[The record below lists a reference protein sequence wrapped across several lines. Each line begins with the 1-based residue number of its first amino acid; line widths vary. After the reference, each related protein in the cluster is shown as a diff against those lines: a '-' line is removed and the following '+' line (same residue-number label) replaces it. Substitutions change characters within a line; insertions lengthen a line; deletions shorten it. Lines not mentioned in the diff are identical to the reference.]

1 MAATKTE
8 KKKRPAVP
16 NPFSGGRR
24 GDISLSFFAY
34 VMILLVVGIVMMS
47 SASYAWAYS
56 EHGGDGL
63 YYAKNQAKNAVI
75 GFVAMI
81 FFMKMDYHNFKNLKL
96 PVLKKLNIAGLLY
109 IIGGILLIAVLL
121 IGNDEGGSMGARR
134 WIDIGPLNLQPSEVA
149 KLALIIFFAYSM
161 ERDGQKMNTFTTGII
176 KYAVILGVYVLLIAL
191 EKHISGIILIGTI
204 AVAMILCGGV
214 NKKHFLALGAGALGF
229 AIAYISW
236 QAQIPGSYVAVRIKS
251 WQNPFADK
259 LGDTWQTANS
269 LIAIGSGGLFGL
281 GLGNSRQKYLYLP
294 ETKNDFVFPIVCEEL
309 GFVGA
314 LAIIIVF
321 FLLIVEGYSIA
332 VRCKDRF
339 GMLIAVGIT
348 TQIGIQTVLNLADTE
363 SCVIVGKC
371 ADYILQGRDNVVS
384 VYIEAPRDYCIKRTM
399 ENMGVTEEVAEATIK
414 QTDKFRADYYEYYT
428 HGNYWT
434 NPINYDM
441 TLNSERVGIENCVAI
456 IKNYLKLKGLID

>member
-161 ERDGQKMNTFTTGII
+161 ERDGQKMNTFTTGIV

-348 TQIGIQTVLNLADTE
+348 TQIGIQTVLNLA
-363 SCVIVGKC
+363 
-371 ADYILQGRDNVVS
+371 VVS
-384 VYIEAPRDYCIKRTM
+384 NLIPNTGISLPFFSYGGTALIMQLAE
-399 ENMGVTEEVAEATIK
+399 MGIMLNISQHRYYPDEKPKEKKKKKQREKEQIAE
-414 QTDKFRADYYEYYT
+414 
-428 HGNYWT
+428 
-434 NPINYDM
+434 P
-441 TLNSERVGIENCVAI
+441 
-456 IKNYLKLKGLID
+456 KGA

>member
-75 GFVAMI
+75 GFAAMI

-348 TQIGIQTVLNLADTE
+348 TQIGIQTVLNLA
-363 SCVIVGKC
+363 
-371 ADYILQGRDNVVS
+371 VVS
-384 VYIEAPRDYCIKRTM
+384 NLIPNTGISLPFFSYGGTALIMQLAE
-399 ENMGVTEEVAEATIK
+399 MGIMLNISQHRYYPDEKPKEKKKKKQREKEQIAE
-414 QTDKFRADYYEYYT
+414 
-428 HGNYWT
+428 
-434 NPINYDM
+434 P
-441 TLNSERVGIENCVAI
+441 
-456 IKNYLKLKGLID
+456 KGA

>member
-134 WIDIGPLNLQPSEVA
+134 CIDIVPLNLQPSEVA

-348 TQIGIQTVLNLADTE
+348 TQIGIQTVLNLA
-363 SCVIVGKC
+363 
-371 ADYILQGRDNVVS
+371 VVS
-384 VYIEAPRDYCIKRTM
+384 NLIPNTGISLPFFSYGGTALIMQLAE
-399 ENMGVTEEVAEATIK
+399 MGIMLNISQHRYYPDEKPKEKKKKKQREKEQIAE
-414 QTDKFRADYYEYYT
+414 
-428 HGNYWT
+428 
-434 NPINYDM
+434 P
-441 TLNSERVGIENCVAI
+441 
-456 IKNYLKLKGLID
+456 KGA

>member
-1 MAATKTE
+1 MAASKTE
-8 KKKRPAVP
+8 NRKRPVIR
-16 NPFSGGRR
+16 NVMSGGRR

-75 GFVAMI
+75 GFIAMI
-81 FFMKMDYHNFKNLKL
+81 FFMRLDYHNFKNLKL
-96 PVLKKLNIAGLLY
+96 PVLKKLNIASMFY
-109 IIGGILLIAVLL
+109 IIGALLLIAVLL

-161 ERDGQKMNTFTTGII
+161 ERDGKKMDTFRIGIV
-176 KYAVILGVYVLLIAL
+176 KYAGIMGLYVLLIAL
-191 EKHISGIILIGTI
+191 EKHISGIMLLGTI
-204 AVAMILCGGV
+204 AVAMMLCGGV
-214 NKKHFLALGAGALGF
+214 NRKHFMALGASALGL

-236 QAQIPGSYVAVRIKS
+236 QAQVPGSYVSVRIKS
-251 WQNPFADK
+251 WRNPFADK

-309 GFVGA
+309 GYVGA

-321 FLLIVEGYSIA
+321 FLLVVEGYSIA

-348 TQIGIQTVLNLADTE
+348 TQIGIQTVLNLA
-363 SCVIVGKC
+363 
-371 ADYILQGRDNVVS
+371 VVS
-384 VYIEAPRDYCIKRTM
+384 NLIPNTGISLPFFSYGGTALIMQLAEMGIMLNISQHRYYPDNKPKQQKKKRQKQ
-399 ENMGVTEEVAEATIK
+399 TEEAL
-414 QTDKFRADYYEYYT
+414 
-428 HGNYWT
+428 
-434 NPINYDM
+434 P
-441 TLNSERVGIENCVAI
+441 
-456 IKNYLKLKGLID
+456 KGA

>member
-1 MAATKTE
+1 MASSKKNT
-8 KKKRPAVP
+8 KKRLAIS

-24 GDISLSFFAY
+24 GDLSLSFFAY

-63 YYAKNQAKNAVI
+63 YYAKNQAKHAVI
-75 GFVAMI
+75 GFIAMI
-81 FFMKMDYHNFKNLKL
+81 FFMKMDYHNFKNIKL
-96 PVLKKLNIAGLLY
+96 PILKKLNIASLMY
-109 IIGGILLIAVLL
+109 FGGIVLLVAVLL
-121 IGNDEGGSMGARR
+121 IGNDEGGTMGARR

-161 ERDGQKMNTFTTGII
+161 ERDGKKMNTFKTGIL
-176 KYAVILGVYVLLIAL
+176 KYSLILGVYLGLIVL
-191 EKHISGIILIGTI
+191 EKHISGCILLGTI

-214 NKKHFLALGAGALGF
+214 NKKHFLGLGAAALSI

-236 QAQIPGSYVAVRIKS
+236 QAQVPGSYVSKRIHA
-251 WQNPFADK
+251 WRMPFEDK
-259 LGDTWQTANS
+259 LGDSWQTGNS

-309 GFVGA
+309 GFAGA

-321 FLLIVEGYSIA
+321 FLLVVEGYSIA

-348 TQIGIQTVLNLADTE
+348 TQIGIQAVLNLA
-363 SCVIVGKC
+363 
-371 ADYILQGRDNVVS
+371 VVS
-384 VYIEAPRDYCIKRTM
+384 NLVPNTGISLPFFSYGGTALIMQLAEMGIMLNISQQRYYPDEKVKALRKNRTRHSA
-399 ENMGVTEEVAEATIK
+399 NKAE
-414 QTDKFRADYYEYYT
+414 
-428 HGNYWT
+428 
-434 NPINYDM
+434 P
-441 TLNSERVGIENCVAI
+441 
-456 IKNYLKLKGLID
+456 KGA

>member
-1 MAATKTE
+1 MASSNSQTQSRFAKY
-8 KKKRPAVP
+8 

-24 GDISLSFFAY
+24 GDLSLSFFAY

-63 YYAKNQAKNAVI
+63 FYAKKQAKNALV
-75 GFVAMI
+75 GFAAML

-96 PVLKKLNIAGLLY
+96 PVLKKLNIASLMY
-109 IIGGILLIAVLL
+109 IVGAALLIAVLF
-121 IGNDEGGSMGARR
+121 IGNDEGGTMGARR

-161 ERDGQKMNTFTTGII
+161 ERDGKNMNTFKTGIL
-176 KYAVILGVYVLLIAL
+176 KYSMILGLYVLLIGL
-191 EKHISGIILIGTI
+191 EKHISGIILISTI

-214 NKKHFLALGAGALGF
+214 NKKHFIGLGAAVLGL

-236 QAQIPGSYVAVRIKS
+236 QAQVPDSYVAVRIKS
-251 WQNPFADK
+251 WKDPFADK
-259 LGDTWQTANS
+259 LNDTWQTANS

-309 GFVGA
+309 GFAGA

-321 FLLIVEGYSIA
+321 FLLIIEGYSIA

-348 TQIGIQTVLNLADTE
+348 TQIGIQTVLNLA
-363 SCVIVGKC
+363 
-371 ADYILQGRDNVVS
+371 VVS
-384 VYIEAPRDYCIKRTM
+384 NLIPNTGISLPFFSYGGTALIMQLAEMGIMLNISQHRYYPDEAPKQKKTKKAAQSSPK
-399 ENMGVTEEVAEATIK
+399 AE
-414 QTDKFRADYYEYYT
+414 
-428 HGNYWT
+428 
-434 NPINYDM
+434 P
-441 TLNSERVGIENCVAI
+441 
-456 IKNYLKLKGLID
+456 KGA

>member
-1 MAATKTE
+1 MASSKKNT
-8 KKKRPAVP
+8 KKRFADL

-24 GDISLSFFAY
+24 GDLSLSFFAY

-56 EHGGDGL
+56 EHDGDGL
-63 YYAKNQAKNAVI
+63 FYAKNQAKHAVI
-75 GFVAMI
+75 GFIAMI
-81 FFMKMDYHNFKNLKL
+81 FFMKMDYHNFKNIKL
-96 PVLKKLNIAGLLY
+96 PILKKLNIASFLY
-109 IIGGILLIAVLL
+109 IGGIVLLVAVLL

-161 ERDGQKMNTFTTGII
+161 ERDGRKMNTFKTGIV
-176 KYAVILGVYVLLIAL
+176 KYALILGVYLVLIVL
-191 EKHISGIILIGTI
+191 EKHISGCILLGTI

-214 NKKHFLALGAGALGF
+214 NKKHFLGLGAAALGV

-236 QAQIPGSYVAVRIKS
+236 QAQIPGSYVSKRINA
-251 WQNPFADK
+251 WQAPFEDK
-259 LGDTWQTANS
+259 LGDSWQTGNS

-309 GFVGA
+309 GFAGA

-321 FLLIVEGYSIA
+321 FLLVVEGYSIA

-348 TQIGIQTVLNLADTE
+348 TQIGIQTVLNLAVVSNLVPNTGISLPFFSYGGTALIMQLAEMGIMLNISQQRYYPDEKEKT
-363 SCVIVGKC
+363 VGK
-371 ADYILQGRDNVVS
+371 
-384 VYIEAPRDYCIKRTM
+384 KRT
-399 ENMGVTEEVAEATIK
+399 GR
-414 QTDKFRADYYEYYT
+414 RAKA
-428 HGNYWT
+428 
-434 NPINYDM
+434 
-441 TLNSERVGIENCVAI
+441 SEP
-456 IKNYLKLKGLID
+456 KGA